1 MSSKAFHDGD
11 DDDGGYVIHGKNL
24 IAEVSVTAHS
34 DLVSFFTHEGL
45 SVFSEQAPDD
55 DAVRVRISGRPET
68 VDDSMDKFLEQNPEV
83 PLRIL
88 GTVGD
93 EGEDENAGESGER
106 GRSAPA

>member
-1 MSSKAFHDGD
+1 MAHNAFHD

-45 SVFSEQAPDD
+45 SVSSEQVVHE
-55 DAVRVRISGRPET
+55 DAVRVRISGQPET
-68 VDDSMDKFLEQNPEV
+68 LDESVGRFLEQNPQV

-88 GTVGD
+88 GTVADDGD
-93 EGEDENAGESGER
+93 DKAEDKGDDSE
-106 GRSAPA
+106 PA